1 MNKSIRVV
9 PYVTLSG
16 IIWQIYTNN
25 FSLYIGESRWG
36 KAAAKL
42 GGSSTMCSTAFDVIS
57 KRGARRG
64 LGVDLDDEG
73 SPCYQGRISGNQTGS
88 RFGIAEPG
96 RASPLAESRSDSD
109 DLDLDVNL
117 KTRGPI

>member
-16 IIWQIYTNN
+16 IIWQIYTNG

-42 GGSSTMCSTAFDVIS
+42 GGSSTMCSTAFDVMS

-64 LGVDLDDEG
+64 LGVDLDDED
-73 SPCYQGRISGNQTGS
+73 SPFKVESVAIKQVLDSVLLSLGERPLS
-88 RFGIAEPG
+88 RN
-96 RASPLAESRSDSD
+96 LAAT
-109 DLDLDVNL
+109 V
-117 KTRGPI
+117 TI